1 MKTILKEEIPM
12 ITPTMSIGEVLRMS
26 RETAPIFMSFGM
38 HCLTCP
44 HATAESLAE
53 ACAAHGVS
61 VDELVAKL
69 NAFFAEKK

>member
-1 MKTILKEEIPM
+1 M
-12 ITPTMSIGEVLRMS
+12 ITTQMSIGEVLRMS

-44 HATAESLAE
+44 HATAESIAE
-53 ACAAHGVS
+53 ACAAHGV
-61 VDELVAKL
+61 DPEQLVAKL

>member
-1 MKTILKEEIPM
+1 M
-12 ITPTMSIGEVLRMS
+12 ITPEMSIGEVLRMS

-53 ACAAHGVS
+53 ACAAHGVD
-61 VDELVAKL
+61 VNLLVEKL
-69 NAFFAEKK
+69 NAFFADKK

>member
-1 MKTILKEEIPM
+1 M
-12 ITPTMSIGEVLRMS
+12 ITTQMSIGEVLRMS

-44 HATAESLAE
+44 HATAESIAE
-53 ACAAHGVS
+53 ACAAHGV
-61 VDELVAKL
+61 DPEKLVEKL

>member
-1 MKTILKEEIPM
+1 M
-12 ITPTMSIGEVLRMS
+12 ITTKNTIGEVLRMS

-44 HATAESLAE
+44 HATAESIGE

-61 VDELVAKL
+61 ADELVEKL